1 MYNKPVVSSILQK
14 YDFCGLVYNVY
25 RLNAFLKTV
34 KAADTEK
41 EPHDGTFGSPRLTVV
56 ETTHLQPKHTGTHT
70 KLSAVVGTKW
80 DFLTFSVGHHCR
92 PLVSHVLLSLC
103 FACQFKHSQF
113 LREVAV
119 ETHPGRKPVVV
130 VLVRGFFFFLSDQV
144 FCFFPALFS
153 AHLRWQPLP
162 SMYS

>member
-1 MYNKPVVSSILQK
+1 MYNKPVVASILQK
-14 YDFCGLVYNVY
+14 YDFCGLVHNVY
-25 RLNAFLKTV
+25 RLNAFIKT

-70 KLSAVVGTKW
+70 KLSAVVWTKW
-80 DFLTFSVGHHCR
+80 DFLTFSVRHHCR

-119 ETHPGRKPVVV
+119 EAHPCRKPVVV
-130 VLVRGFFFFLSDQV
+130 LVV
-144 FCFFPALFS
+144 FCFFRSGLLFFPALFS